1 MLTARHRK
9 SQRMGMDDDLAQRLP
24 WGGRCL
30 DCGAVLTETPQ
41 LNEESSWSGR
51 SHFLKFVC
59 IHKEDAEERSLRGR
73 SHFLKFV
80 CIHKED
86 AKEISLC
93 GRSFFLNFV
102 HIYKEDADDS

>member
-1 MLTARHRK
+1 MARHRK

-41 LNEESSWSGR
+41 LTEES
-51 SHFLKFVC
+51 
-59 IHKEDAEERSLRGR
+59 SLRGR

>member
-1 MLTARHRK
+1 MLTALHRK

-41 LNEESSWSGR
+41 LTEESSWSGR

-59 IHKEDAEERSLRGR
+59 IHKEDAEETSLRGR
-73 SHFLKFV
+73 S
-80 CIHKED
+80 
-86 AKEISLC
+86 
-93 GRSFFLNFV
+93 FFLSFV
-102 HIYKEDADDS
+102 RLHREEADDS

>member
-9 SQRMGMDDDLAQRLP
+9 SLRMGMDDDLAQRLP

-41 LNEESSWSGR
+41 LTEESSWSGR

-59 IHKEDAEERSLRGR
+59 IHKEDAEGTSLSRQ
-73 SHFLKFV
+73 SFFLKFV
-80 CIHKED
+80 RVHKED
-86 AKEISLC
+86 ADNS
-93 GRSFFLNFV
+93 
-102 HIYKEDADDS
+102 

>member
-1 MLTARHRK
+1 MLTAF
-9 SQRMGMDDDLAQRLP
+9 QRSPLRVGMDDDLAQRLP

-41 LNEESSWSGR
+41 LTEESSWSGR

-59 IHKEDAEERSLRGR
+59 IHKEDAEETSL
-73 SHFLKFV
+73 H
-80 CIHKED
+80 
-86 AKEISLC
+86 

-102 HIYKEDADDS
+102 RLHKEDADNS

>member
-1 MLTARHRK
+1 MARHRK

-41 LNEESSWSGR
+41 LTEES
-51 SHFLKFVC
+51 
-59 IHKEDAEERSLRGR
+59 SLRGR

-86 AKEISLC
+86 AEETSLS

>member
-1 MLTARHRK
+1 MLMARHRK

-41 LNEESSWSGR
+41 LTEESSLSGR

-59 IHKEDAEERSLRGR
+59 IHKEDAEETSLSR
-73 SHFLKFV
+73 
-80 CIHKED
+80 
-86 AKEISLC
+86 
-93 GRSFFLNFV
+93 RSFFLSFV
-102 HIYKEDADDS
+102 RVHKEDADDS

>member
-1 MLTARHRK
+1 MARHRK

-41 LNEESSWSGR
+41 LTEESSLSGR

-59 IHKEDAEERSLRGR
+59 IHKEDAEETSLRR
-73 SHFLKFV
+73 
-80 CIHKED
+80 
-86 AKEISLC
+86 
-93 GRSFFLNFV
+93 RSFFLSFV
-102 HIYKEDADDS
+102 RLLKKYADDS

>member
-1 MLTARHRK
+1 MARHRK

-41 LNEESSWSGR
+41 LTEESSWSGR

-59 IHKEDAEERSLRGR
+59 IHKEDAKETSLSRQ
-73 SHFLKFV
+73 SFFLKFV
-80 CIHKED
+80 CVHKEE
-86 AKEISLC
+86 A
-93 GRSFFLNFV
+93 G
-102 HIYKEDADDS
+102 DS

>member
-1 MLTARHRK
+1 MARHRK

-41 LNEESSWSGR
+41 LTEESSWSGR

-59 IHKEDAEERSLRGR
+59 IHKEDAKETSLSR
-73 SHFLKFV
+73 
-80 CIHKED
+80 
-86 AKEISLC
+86 
-93 GRSFFLNFV
+93 RSFFLNFV
-102 HIYKEDADDS
+102 RLHKEDTDDS

>member
-1 MLTARHRK
+1 MARHRK

-41 LNEESSWSGR
+41 LTEETSWSGRSLFLNFVRIHKEDAKETSLSRR

-59 IHKEDAEERSLRGR
+59 IHKEDAEETSLSRQ
-73 SHFLKFV
+73 SFLLEV
-80 CIHKED
+80 R
-86 AKEISLC
+86 AS
-93 GRSFFLNFV
+93 S
-102 HIYKEDADDS
+102 

>member
-9 SQRMGMDDDLAQRLP
+9 SQRMGMDDGLAQRLP

-41 LNEESSWSGR
+41 LTEES
-51 SHFLKFVC
+51 
-59 IHKEDAEERSLRGR
+59 SLRGR

-86 AKEISLC
+86 AEETSLR
-93 GRSFFLNFV
+93 GRSFFLKFLRV
-102 HIYKEDADDS
+102 HKEDTDDS